1 MTDMSNLNPDQFDYR
16 MSHRPAGPG
25 EDVGAQFHR
34 ADEVMP
40 DVTGPKGE
48 QYYDHHAFAAELG
61 PARRVPYSQSPS
73 AETFAQ
79 MRAAKDNPDHE
90 VRIYRS
96 VPKVEHGIQPGDW
109 VTPSRKYA
117 EQHGRQET
125 ADKDW
130 PVVEGTAKASELY
143 GHGDDPNEWGY
154 HPQNRGRA

>member
-1 MTDMSNLNPDQFDYR
+1 VNDNLNPDQFDYR

-40 DVTGPKGE
+40 D
-48 QYYDHHAFAAELG
+48 
-61 PARRVPYSQSPS
+61 R
-73 AETFAQ
+73 
-79 MRAAKDNPDHE
+79 
-90 VRIYRS
+90 
-96 VPKVEHGIQPGDW
+96 
-109 VTPSRKYA
+109 
-117 EQHGRQET
+117 
-125 ADKDW
+125 DW